1 MKGFKLNIE
10 SVNCVLLVV
19 ILALVVVCCVK
30 KPTEGFWG
38 WKKINYRKLCKKY
51 KPAYDKMWPGVVDW
65 NPKEQKCIFTSNNGN
80 VSVVP
85 IKGAGG
91 IKGLK
96 EWCEKTNTNYDR
108 CWN

>member
-51 KPAYDKMWPGVVDW
+51 NLINFKLFK
-65 NPKEQKCIFTSNNGN
+65 KFTNSLML
-80 VSVVP
+80 P
-85 IKGAGG
+85 YYYY
-91 IKGLK
+91 LL
-96 EWCEKTNTNYDR
+96 D
-108 CWN
+108 